1 MNNLRE
7 NSARKKTVTPR
18 TALKPKPQ
26 TKIIKK
32 VIIYSRVSSAKK
44 RQHSA
49 DTVQTL
55 PNDASVDS
63 LNKVSKERRA
73 YSEDKP

>member
-7 NSARKKTVTPR
+7 NSARKKPPTPR
-18 TALKPKPQ
+18 AVKPKPQ
-26 TKIIKK
+26 SKIIKK
-32 VIIYSRVSSAKK
+32 VIIYRVTSAKK

-55 PNDASVDS
+55 PNDASADS
-63 LNKVSKERRA
+63 LHKVSKERRA
-73 YSEDKP
+73 HSEDKP